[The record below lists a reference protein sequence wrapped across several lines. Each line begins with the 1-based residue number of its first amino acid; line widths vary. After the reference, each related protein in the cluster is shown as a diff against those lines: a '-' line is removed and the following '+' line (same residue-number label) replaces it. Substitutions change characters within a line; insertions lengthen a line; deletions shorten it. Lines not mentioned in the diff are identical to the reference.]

1 MVLFGGFVYPKPRLI
16 PVNGIRYSSI
26 CELAGPTLRHC
37 MQIRTRMVNKL
48 ALLPSFVDRLE
59 DLRTLHTLLKGHLD
73 PAEPA

>member
-1 MVLFGGFVYPKPRLI
+1 
-16 PVNGIRYSSI
+16 
-26 CELAGPTLRHC
+26 
-37 MQIRTRMVNKL
+37 MVNKL